1 MNWPICNTCNRLIWQ
16 PLRWI
21 GFSEDDAKTNAEGAR
36 SLRHPEI
43 ASARPKFSPERKDAL
58 ESQVRLLDI
67 SASIWNCDATVH
79 LPGRSSVF
87 FDSGVRLFRQQRG
100 ESFALRHDA

>member
-1 MNWPICNTCNRLIWQ
+1 MN
-16 PLRWI
+16 
-21 GFSEDDAKTNAEGAR
+21 GDA
-36 SLRHPEI
+36 

-79 LPGRSSVF
+79 LPGRSSIF

-100 ESFALRHDA
+100 ESFALRHDAAGFYRDET